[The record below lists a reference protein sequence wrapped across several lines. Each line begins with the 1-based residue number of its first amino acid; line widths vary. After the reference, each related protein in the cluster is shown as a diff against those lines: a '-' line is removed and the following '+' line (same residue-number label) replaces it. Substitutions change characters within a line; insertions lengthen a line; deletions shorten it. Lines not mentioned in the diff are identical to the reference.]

1 MDRNYEYKKEVKSV
15 RWLLFGVILS
25 LFTAEVLFEA
35 VVSFMSIPP
44 HKYIRMTFVEIAA
57 FLLPMI
63 MLKSSSLKKYNTVKN
78 LRLNSIPAG
87 QLIFVVLLG
96 IGGQFVMMLLN
107 LPLQY
112 IFKVFFHL
120 GQSSSQLGEVSLWSV
135 VGGIIAVGIL
145 PAFLEEFWMRG
156 LVFEVYNRVSTKDAV
171 LFTTFIFAVFHG
183 KPEEIIGYIFMGLM
197 TVYVMLR
204 CNSLY
209 AAVFYHLA
217 SNLAAL
223 FFSILIMDLVNYLWL
238 IIILMVIMFLAV
250 LLYFSKKYK
259 PQGVKKN
266 YGEAKI
272 FKRSLVSLPVVL
284 SICIVVLKYIILN
297 T

>member
-78 LRLNSIPAG
+78 LRLNSIPLG
-87 QLIFVVLLG
+87 QLIFVILLG

-112 IFKVFFHL
+112 VFKVFFHL
-120 GQSSSQLGEVSLWSV
+120 GQSSSQLGEVSFWSV

-171 LFTTFIFAVFHG
+171 FFTTFIFAVFHG

-259 PQGVKKN
+259 PQGVKKI